1 MSQRRA
7 ALPPLP
13 LVGRSA
19 ELSALGAWLDDIAA
33 RRGGTLIV
41 AGSGGVGKTR
51 LAMTIAERAERLG
64 WTVMCGRV
72 YVVETG
78 IPYAVFSDALQPLL
92 RKLDPSALAV
102 LTRGAGAWLGSISPA
117 FAPGG
122 SPTADEESGADAK
135 ARLFWTF
142 TQFLGRL

>member
-1 MSQRRA
+1 MAHRRA
-7 ALPPLP
+7 SLPPLP

-19 ELSALGAWLDDIAA
+19 ELSALGGWLDDVAA
-33 RRGGTLIV
+33 KRGGTFIV

-51 LAMTIAERAERLG
+51 LAMAIAERAERLG
-64 WTVMCGRV
+64 WTVTCGRV

-92 RKLDPSALAV
+92 RKLDTAALAV

-117 FAPGG
+117 FAMSG
-122 SPTADEESGADAK
+122 SPAADDDAGAEAK

-142 TQFLGRL
+142 TQF

>member
-7 ALPPLP
+7 ALPALP

-19 ELSALGAWLDDIAA
+19 ELNALNAWLDDIAD

-41 AGSGGVGKTR
+41 AGTGGVGKTR
-51 LAMTIAERAERLG
+51 LAMSTAERAERLG
-64 WTVMCGRV
+64 WTVTCGRV

-92 RKLDPSALAV
+92 RKLDPGALAV
-102 LTRGAGAWLGSISPA
+102 LTRGAGSWLGSISPA
-117 FAPGG
+117 FAQGG
-122 SPTADEESGADAK
+122 AANAPVDEDGGADAK
-135 ARLFWTF
+135 ARLFW
-142 TQFLGRL
+142 